1 VCHGS
6 EALAGETEAIAE
18 RQSGRSILN
27 ARFARLA
34 ESALKKP
41 LEKEE

>member
-1 VCHGS
+1 MVPGLWPEKQKRS
-6 EALAGETEAIAE
+6 PNGN
-18 RQSGRSILN
+18 QGRSILN

-34 ESALKKP
+34 ESAFKKP

>member
-1 VCHGS
+1 VGHGS
-6 EALAGETEAIAE
+6 GVLAGEAEANAE